1 MQASWQRT
9 NELIHEEG
17 LRKLQA
23 THVMVFGCG
32 GVGSFAIEALVRSG
46 IGELSMV
53 DYDVIDISNLNRQL
67 MSDHSNIAHL
77 KVEVLKKRALLIN
90 PELMVHVYP
99 MRYDSS
105 CTLSFEGV
113 HYVIDA
119 MDDIQAKLHLMKTCQ
134 ALNIPLIMALGT
146 ARRLDPSQLTVSDL
160 MSIEGDPIARKL
172 KALVRKAGLESVEV
186 ISSKEK
192 PLPTRRSEALNKVV
206 LGSMIFVPAT
216 AGLWL
221 AHRILQQV
229 LKDKV

>member
-9 NELIHEEG
+9 QELIQEEG
-17 LRKLQA
+17 LHKLQA

-46 IGELSMV
+46 IGEISIV

-67 MSDHSNIAHL
+67 MSDHSTLGQL
-77 KVEVLKKRALLIN
+77 KVEVLKQRIRSIN
-90 PELMVHVYP
+90 PDIVLHIHPIKYSEES
-99 MRYDSS
+99 D
-105 CTLSFEGV
+105 LSLEGV
-113 HYVIDA
+113 DYVIDA
-119 MDDIQAKLHLMKTCQ
+119 MDDIQAKLQLIKTCQ
-134 ALNIPLIMALGT
+134 ALDIRMWMALGT
-146 ARRLDPSQLTVSDL
+146 ARRLDPSQLYFSDL
-160 MSIEGDPIARKL
+160 LSIEADPLARKL
-172 KALVRKAGLESVEV
+172 KALVRKHGLKSVEV

-192 PLPTRRSEALNKVV
+192 PRPTRRNEALNKVI

-221 AHRILQQV
+221 AHRIIQHV